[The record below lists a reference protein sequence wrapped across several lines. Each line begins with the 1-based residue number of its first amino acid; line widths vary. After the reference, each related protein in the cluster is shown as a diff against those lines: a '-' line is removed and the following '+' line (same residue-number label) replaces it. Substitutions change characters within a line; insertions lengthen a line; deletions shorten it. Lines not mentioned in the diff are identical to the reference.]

1 MQLARRRPRLAPPEA
16 LGPRGN
22 FSRCCEQ
29 EPIEMAGV
37 FNKAPKQLGVLSLIL
52 LVSIDGG
59 ISV

>member
-1 MQLARRRPRLAPPEA
+1 
-16 LGPRGN
+16 
-22 FSRCCEQ
+22 
-29 EPIEMAGV
+29 MAGV